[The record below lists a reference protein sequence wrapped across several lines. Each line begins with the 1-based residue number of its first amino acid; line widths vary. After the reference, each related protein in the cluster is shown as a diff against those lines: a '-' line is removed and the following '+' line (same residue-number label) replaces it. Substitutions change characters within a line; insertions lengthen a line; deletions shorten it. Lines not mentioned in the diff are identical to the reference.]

1 MIFVLPFL
9 ASIITV
15 GAFKAGGGAPLAAT
29 FDMALLQTPGLVF
42 LVPLRFIVMLQSAP
56 QAQAHAI
63 VTSEGSISLLSA
75 DVVHAHEL
83 N

>member
-15 GAFKAGGGAPLAAT
+15 GAFKAGGGDPLVAT

-42 LVPLRFIVMLQSAP
+42 LVPLRFIVSD
-56 QAQAHAI
+56 
-63 VTSEGSISLLSA
+63 SLLR
-75 DVVHAHEL
+75 VVGVIAQGRL
-83 N
+83 